1 MSADSES
8 SLIARAVRVYGLV
21 QGVNYR
27 RFTKET
33 ADKLGVRGWVRNE
46 PDGSVSA
53 LIAHASR
60 AVLDRM
66 LELMR
71 EGPWLAEVERLD
83 SQPAPVPPA
92 LGDGFEIQ
100 R

>member
-1 MSADSES
+1 MSTEGAG

-27 RFTKET
+27 RFTKEA
-33 ADKLGVRGWVRNE
+33 ADRLGLRGWVRNE
-46 PDGSVSA
+46 ADGSVSA
-53 LIAHASR
+53 LIAHQSR

-71 EGPWLAEVERLD
+71 EGPWPAQVERLD
-83 SQPAPVPPA
+83 SEPAEE
-92 LGDGFEIQ
+92 LSDLSGGFEIL